1 MLEERIIKSETI
13 GKITLELVQENDLF
27 VFYWKECGERLTSDA
42 YTIESEA
49 METFMS
55 ELNYLKN
62 KG

>member
-1 MLEERIIKSETI
+1 MEERIIKSETV
-13 GKITLELVQENDLF
+13 GKITLELVKENDLF
-27 VFYWKECGERLTSDA
+27 VVYWKECGERLTSDA
-42 YTIESEA
+42 FTIESEA

>member
-1 MLEERIIKSETI
+1 MEERIIKSETV
-13 GKITLELVQENDLF
+13 GKITLELVKENELF
-27 VFYWKECGERLTSDA
+27 VVYWKECAERLTSDA
-42 YTIESEA
+42 FTIESEA

>member
-1 MLEERIIKSETI
+1 MLEERIIKSENV

-27 VFYWKECGERLTSDA
+27 VVYWKECRERLTSA
-42 YTIESEA
+42 AFTIESEA